1 MARKTNKTT
10 MAFAMQAQA
19 GVFVTP
25 SGVTDQYPVS
35 NLNFSIA
42 GINVDNPEY
51 TGSVHKNGPDVAGKA
66 ISGSFNINMRP
77 PGGTDVPAADSYV
90 PGRILKA
97 AKFTESIVSAPIP
110 AAPEAIGAAGNTNTA
125 VTLGAS
131 AGTAIDL
138 YKGMALLLP
147 AVVGPTR
154 EKITAI
160 RSYSSSKL
168 ATLAETL
175 DAAANGTY
183 QIPKQLSYQRS
194 VSEADA
200 PFLSVTQWLDGVR
213 YDLVDF
219 RISGLRWVMPVSTR
233 DGATTPT
240 FEVSYTATIF
250 AYNDEPTPSIPAK
263 GATPL
268 FKDGKLFVA
277 YKAVGGSNLTVDFGL
292 RTAYPPD
299 PNYADGSA
307 GGELVETTTTVNM
320 DRQAYLKAQFDTL
333 ALAEGQGQ
341 YPVYAQ
347 WGYTSGK
354 LVQIVVPD
362 ARFGYQSPTLGQA
375 FITETGDL
383 YVDVF
388 DRNVCV
394 NFPYFLP

>member
-10 MAFAMQAQA
+10 MAVKMQAQS
-19 GVFVTP
+19 GVFEAPSPVTDIYP
-25 SGVTDQYPVS
+25 ISNLQFSIQGVTV
-35 NLNFSIA
+35 A
-42 GINVDNPEY
+42 NPEY
-51 TGSVHKNGPDVAGKA
+51 TGSVHKNGPDLAGKT

-77 PGGTDVPAADSYV
+77 PGGADVPLADAYI

-97 AKFTESIVSAPIP
+97 AKFTESRVSAAIP
-110 AAPEAIGAAGNTNTA
+110 AAPEAVGAATTTT
-125 VTLGAS
+125 VTLGAGAVGAAS
-131 AGTAIDL
+131 L

-147 AVVGPTR
+147 SIAAQPYDQ
-154 EKITAI
+154 ITAI
-160 RSYSSSKL
+160 RYYTAAKSAGLMELL
-168 ATLAETL
+168 AAPPVG
-175 DAAANGTY
+175 NY

-194 VSEADA
+194 ISESDA
-200 PFLSVTQWLDGVR
+200 PFLSVKLWLDGLR

-219 RISGLRWVMPVSTR
+219 RISGFRWVMPVSTR

-240 FEVSYTATIF
+240 FEVSYTATIDD
-250 AYNDEPTPSIPAK
+250 YDDEATPSVPAL

-277 YKAVGGSNLTVDFGL
+277 NKAVGGSNLSIDFGL

-307 GGELVETTTTVNM
+307 GGELVETTTTVSM

-333 ALAEGQGQ
+333 AMAEGQAQ
-341 YPVYAQ
+341 YAAYAQ
-347 WGYTSGK
+347 WGYQSGK
-354 LVQIVVPD
+354 LVQVVVPD
-362 ARFGYQSPTLGQA
+362 FRFGYQSPSLGQDY
-375 FITETGDL
+375 ITETGDM

-394 NFPYFLP
+394 NFPYWG